1 MEKADEEKPM
11 TENGIERRTCLR
23 FEIPGAAVSYKV
35 SKFMP
40 AVLDKYEEE
49 FCPLLDISR
58 GGMRFHCNHKP
69 DIDSKLT
76 MHISVPGE
84 RVPLVLNGLV
94 RWAIS
99 ADDSG
104 YTYQVGVQFNAYGE
118 KREQNYPGN
127 LVKIIALEQKFCPP
141 ESAVR
146 SESDDG
152 DYEVDG

>member
-1 MEKADEEKPM
+1 M

-35 SKFMP
+35 SKLLP

-49 FCPLLDISR
+49 FCPMIDVSR
-58 GGMRFHCNHKP
+58 GGMRFQANHQP
-69 DIDSKLT
+69 DIDAKLI

-84 RVPLVLNGLV
+84 RVPLVLQGRV
-94 RWAIS
+94 RWVTPGEGIGF
-99 ADDSG
+99 D
-104 YTYQVGVQFNAYGE
+104 YQIGVQFNAYGE
-118 KREQNYPGN
+118 KKDQNYPGN

-141 ESAVR
+141 DSAAHT
-146 SESDDG
+146 ESDDG